1 MRNLCFLCSAALI
14 ILGLV
19 GYLGWEA
26 IGASKQSVTALIPA
40 FIGLPML
47 LGGLVA
53 LKSTMAGM
61 HIAVL
66 FSALGALAGLG
77 RVIPTVIEGGFSGPG
92 SVLIAIM
99 TAICLFFTVMA
110 IRSFRAARRNRE
122 ASA

>member
-14 ILGLV
+14 VVGLV

-26 IGASKQSVTALIPA
+26 IGADKQSFTALIPA
-40 FIGLPML
+40 FVGTSML

-66 FSALGALAGLG
+66 FSALGAVSYTHLTL
-77 RVIPTVIEGGFSGPG
+77 PTKRIV
-92 SVLIAIM
+92 
-99 TAICLFFTVMA
+99 
-110 IRSFRAARRNRE
+110 
-122 ASA
+122 

>member
-14 ILGLV
+14 VVGLV

-26 IGASKQSVTALIPA
+26 IGADKQSFTALIPA
-40 FIGLPML
+40 FVGTSML

-77 RVIPTVIEGGFSGPG
+77 RLIPSAIKGELSGPG
-92 SVLIAIM
+92 PVLIAIM
-99 TAICLFFTVMA
+99 TATCLLFTVMA
-110 IRSFRAARRNRE
+110 IRSFRAARRARD
-122 ASA
+122 AGS

>member
-1 MRNLCFLCSAALI
+1 MRNLCFLSSGALI
-14 ILGLV
+14 VLGLV

-26 IGASKQSVTALIPA
+26 IGASKQSVTSLIPA
-40 FIGLPML
+40 IVGVLML

-66 FSALGALAGLG
+66 FSALGALAGLI
-77 RVIPTVIEGGFSGPG
+77 RLIPTTIKGELTGPG
-92 SVLIAIM
+92 PVLIAIM

-110 IRSFRAARRNRE
+110 IRSFKAARLARQ
-122 ASA
+122 AGS